1 MSRCFSSEIS
11 PPPLGLPGVGID
23 ATEFENGRLQNRAN
37 ELDGSHVSFGK
48 QLFWGFFQDY
58 FTTDTLNGYFNIS
71 LLISENKLGHHADI
85 KDQATALAEN
95 VSKQPTANE
104 AYERKKK
111 RFSERLEFLFFM
123 LSPLLIVIAASL
135 GEGKKI
141 KESRT
146 ELCPTNPLRKCFN
159 YCLAQ
164 QKRVES

>member
-1 MSRCFSSEIS
+1 MGWQSCFIWE
-11 PPPLGLPGVGID
+11 
-23 ATEFENGRLQNRAN
+23 AT
-37 ELDGSHVSFGK
+37 
-48 QLFWGFFQDY
+48 FWGFFQDY

-135 GEGKKI
+135 GEGKK
-141 KESRT
+141 
-146 ELCPTNPLRKCFN
+146 
-159 YCLAQ
+159 
-164 QKRVES
+164 